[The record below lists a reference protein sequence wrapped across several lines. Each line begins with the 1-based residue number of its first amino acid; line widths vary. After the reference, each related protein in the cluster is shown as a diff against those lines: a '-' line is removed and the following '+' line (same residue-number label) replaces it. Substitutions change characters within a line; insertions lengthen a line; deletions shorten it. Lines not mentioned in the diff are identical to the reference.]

1 MLSMTENGWIQ
12 LFLFLFLF
20 MSGVAC
26 SVVEQ
31 SLATAKLRKNSEKT
45 AVCQPFVS
53 NCLKIKPVLRVL
65 RACFV
70 KKCRKVI
77 AVTEKGCIF
86 ASALAT

>member
-1 MLSMTENGWIQ
+1 MLSMTENGGIQ

-31 SLATAKLRKNSEKT
+31 SRATAKLHKNSEKI
-45 AVCQPFVS
+45 AVCWLFVY
-53 NCLKIKPVLRVL
+53 NWLKINPLRCTWK
-65 RACFV
+65 ANIA
-70 KKCRKVI
+70 KKCINVI
-77 AVTEKGCIF
+77 AVPEKGCIF